1 MRYRDEEDR
10 GSGGFELA
18 GFVCAAIAS
27 AVAFIYVSGSTPEP
41 AAQVRFMDGVRTG
54 PAVSSETTSGIAAD
68 TAALTLP
75 ASAPEP
81 TSRP

>member
-1 MRYRDEEDR
+1 MN
-10 GSGGFELA
+10 
-18 GFVCAAIAS
+18 
-27 AVAFIYVSGSTPEP
+27 
-41 AAQVRFMDGVRTG
+41 GVNAG